1 MVATLQNGAAM
12 NLEKLFILVIL
23 IPFAMGFLNTIV
35 NTVADLVTT
44 LDGIF
49 VLVLL
54 GAVLLAIVAGITN
67 AVAGMFS
74 N

>member
-1 MVATLQNGAAM
+1 M

-54 GAVLLAIVAGITN
+54 GDVLLAIVAGITN

>member
-54 GAVLLAIVAGITN
+54 GAVIPATIASNTN

>member
-1 MVATLQNGAAM
+1 M